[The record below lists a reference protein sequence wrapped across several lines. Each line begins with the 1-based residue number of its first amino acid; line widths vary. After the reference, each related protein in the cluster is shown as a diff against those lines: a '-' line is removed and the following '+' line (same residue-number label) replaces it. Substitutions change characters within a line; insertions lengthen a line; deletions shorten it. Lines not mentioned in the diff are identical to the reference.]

1 MSKRPLADEGG
12 HRVTRTR
19 SNRNARSS
27 SNRAKQSRSAAVTDG
42 TEEFVDD
49 AVAEDDVEDTRART
63 VKATVDKS
71 EAKPAVR
78 TSGAKSGTGG
88 TTRTARRTGRG
99 DEGGFFLVRW
109 FNALVRYIREIV
121 SEMRKVI
128 WPTRQEMITYTTVV
142 VIFVVIVVAFVAFL
156 DIGFAKLVLWMF
168 G

>member
-1 MSKRPLADEGG
+1 
-12 HRVTRTR
+12 VTRTR

-42 TEEFVDD
+42 REEFVDD
-49 AVAEDDVEDTRART
+49 AVAEDDVEDTPVRT

-71 EAKPAVR
+71 DARPPAR
-78 TSGAKSGTGG
+78 SSGVKSGSGG
-88 TTRTARRTGRG
+88 TTRTARKTARG
-99 DEGGFFLVRW
+99 EEGGFFLVRW
-109 FNALVRYIREIV
+109 FHSVVRYIREIV

-142 VIFVVIVVAFVAFL
+142 VIFVVIVVAFVAGL
-156 DIGFAKLVLWMF
+156 DIAFAKLVLWMF